1 VAGFRKPAL
10 WAAME
15 DMQSLNRIAGCAT
28 DIPSIDQLM
37 LKVDDDDSIVRVFPG
52 VEDMEV
58 K

>member
-1 VAGFRKPAL
+1 
-10 WAAME
+10 ME

-28 DIPSIDQLM
+28 DIPSNDQLV